1 MTQIDPNAPHRPT
14 PEVHVTDNRGSNST
28 AWVVAALVAV
38 VAIIAVAFMVTSN
51 QTDATDPNAIA
62 TAAEQGRA
70 EGMLA
75 GAQSSLQSAQAAA
88 ASAADSTAAQA
99 GQAAAEARAAAADA
113 ARSADDAA
121 SNASDA
127 ASDRMSDTM
136 GEPQPAPQ

>member
-1 MTQIDPNAPHRPT
+1 MTQIDPNVPHRPA

-38 VAIIAVAFMVTSN
+38 VAIIAVAFMVTSG
-51 QTDATDPNAIA
+51 QDDATDPNAIA
-62 TAAEQGRA
+62 AAADQGRA
-70 EGMLA
+70 EGMLS
-75 GAQSSLQSAQAAA
+75 GAQSSLDSARAAA

-113 ARSADDAA
+113 ARSADAAA
-121 SNASDA
+121 SNAASSASSA
-127 ASDRMSDTM
+127 ADTM